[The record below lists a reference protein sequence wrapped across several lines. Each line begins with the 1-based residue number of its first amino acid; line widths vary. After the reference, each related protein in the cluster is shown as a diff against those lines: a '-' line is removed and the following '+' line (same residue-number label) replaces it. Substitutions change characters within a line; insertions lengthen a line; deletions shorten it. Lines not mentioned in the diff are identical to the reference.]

1 MVVRN
6 DEDVDDYGDGIWR
19 DPARRA
25 VTPATHLQP
34 NPPYYFILTAYH
46 SPNTKHHNAYHA
58 SHNPLDNGLSDN
70 VHDNALYHAHDNAQR
85 KVASATALSPL

>member
-1 MVVRN
+1 MVVKS
-6 DEDVDDYGDGIWR
+6 DEDVDGYGDGDR
-19 DPARRA
+19 GDSPSSYA
-25 VTPATHLQP
+25 TFPTHLQP

-85 KVASATALSPL
+85 TVASATA